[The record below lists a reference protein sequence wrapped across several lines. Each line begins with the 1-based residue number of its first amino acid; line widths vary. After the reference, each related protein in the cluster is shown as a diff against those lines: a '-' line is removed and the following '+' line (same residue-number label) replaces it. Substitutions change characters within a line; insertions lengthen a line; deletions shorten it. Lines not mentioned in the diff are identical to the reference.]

1 MSLGNP
7 WRIPWGQQL
16 DLSASYRFNIGG
28 VSATLYGTV
37 HNLFN
42 YYYVV
47 DAWSNSAEDAN
58 WENIYRVFY
67 SFGRT
72 YSMKLRI
79 NF

>member
-1 MSLGNP
+1 MN
-7 WRIPWGQQL
+7 
-16 DLSASYRFNIGG
+16 
-28 VSATLYGTV
+28 ATLFGNV

-42 YYYVV
+42 YNYVV
-47 DAWSNSAEDAN
+47 DAWSNSAVDGA
-58 WENIYRVFY
+58 WDNIYGTFY